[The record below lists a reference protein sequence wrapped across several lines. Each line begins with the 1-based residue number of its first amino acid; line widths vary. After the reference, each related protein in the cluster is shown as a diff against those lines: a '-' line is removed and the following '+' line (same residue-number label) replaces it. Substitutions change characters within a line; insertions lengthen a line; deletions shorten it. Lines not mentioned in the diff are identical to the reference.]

1 MGIRDF
7 KSSPASIKNARRVTE
22 RPVKISSGQSKAKQ
36 GLKDFPIFWRK
47 ISLIEFS
54 KR

>member
-22 RPVKISSGQSKAKQ
+22 RPVKISSGRPKAKQ
-36 GLKDFPIFWRK
+36 ALKDFPLE
-47 ISLIEFS
+47 S
-54 KR
+54 